1 MNHTRKH
8 LSSPLAG
15 PFQYAFLFLKTLSK
29 NGNHDRESSSVTFL
43 KIETRAPAVK
53 VMRKDRIKACR
64 CKQKIILSYNVIDL
78 DAAFMTAL

>member
-1 MNHTRKH
+1 M
-8 LSSPLAG
+8 
-15 PFQYAFLFLKTLSK
+15 
-29 NGNHDRESSSVTFL
+29 TFL
-43 KIETRAPAVK
+43 KIEMRAPAVK